1 MIAAAPYRP
10 DRPEPRLRPAS
21 RLAAAAP
28 RLADAAP
35 SAVSSGTPSDA
46 PPADPAKLEA
56 YISSVAELQAGD
68 LASRRLLTL
77 TGQDDFDMREVVRCV
92 ECDPALTAKLLRV
105 VNGARYGLRHRVTG
119 VRRAAAYVGRRSL
132 RLLAVTFSLADRF
145 IPDKPLH
152 AAVWRRAVVSAA
164 AAAELA
170 KGGSGESPAA
180 DEAYTAAL
188 LSDLGVMLLGGF
200 DPSGYPDLHL
210 GTSHGPDLLAAE
222 RARYGVDHAEL
233 GGRFLL
239 KWGLPEELADAA
251 GGHHRGPHEPGPD
264 GSPGGAP
271 AAALDVV
278 VRIADRF
285 ADAILFPTADSVGR
299 ADELVRTWFPG
310 RSTGR
315 ILAGVLNASAE
326 DADLYPGVS
335 APDKLATT
343 AAWAEQLDCPELT
356 LAAAQPETLA
366 AKR

>member
-10 DRPEPRLRPAS
+10 DRPDPRHRAVPRPHTAPHPSARPA
-21 RLAAAAP
+21 
-28 RLADAAP
+28 
-35 SAVSSGTPSDA
+35 
-46 PPADPAKLEA
+46 ADPAKLDA
-56 YISSVAELQAGD
+56 YLSSVAELQAGD
-68 LASRRLLTL
+68 LASRRLLAL
-77 TGQDDFDMREVVRCV
+77 TGQEDYDMRELVRCV

-145 IPDKPLH
+145 SPDKPLH

-188 LSDLGVMLLGGF
+188 ICDLGVMLLGGF
-200 DPSGYPDLHL
+200 DPSVYPELHL
-210 GTSHGPDLLAAE
+210 STPHGPDLLAAE
-222 RARYGVDHAEL
+222 RARFGLDHAEL

-239 KWGLPEELADAA
+239 KWGLPEELANAA
-251 GGHHRGPHEPGPD
+251 GGHHLEPHEPGPD
-264 GSPGGAP
+264 GDPP
-271 AAALDVV
+271 AALDVV
-278 VRIADRF
+278 VRIADRL
-285 ADAILFPTADSVGR
+285 ADAILDPTADRVE
-299 ADELVRTWFPG
+299 AVDALVREWFPG

-315 ILAGVLNASAE
+315 LLAGVLSAAAE

-335 APDKLATT
+335 APDQVATT
-343 AAWAEQLDCPELT
+343 TAWAERLNCPELT
-356 LAAAQPETLA
+356 LAAARPDALTA
-366 AKR
+366 MR